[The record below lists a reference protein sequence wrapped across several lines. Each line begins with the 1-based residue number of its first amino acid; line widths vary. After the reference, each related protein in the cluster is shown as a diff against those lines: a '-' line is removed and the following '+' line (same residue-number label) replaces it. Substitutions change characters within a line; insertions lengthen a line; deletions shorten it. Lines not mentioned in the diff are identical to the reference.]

1 MLEGIIL
8 MAILLGKKVKLF
20 SLSANRELA
29 EEIAESVGVPL
40 SSCEVLHFADGEINV
55 QINETVRGHNVFII
69 QPTSAPVNDHL
80 MEILIMC
87 DALKRASAKTI
98 NLVIPYYGYSR
109 QDRKSRSRQPISA
122 KLVADLLQTAGVNRV
137 ICMDIHAAQIQGFFD
152 IPVDNFMG
160 LPIIANYLLD
170 KKLEDVV
177 VVSPDH
183 GGTTRAREFA
193 KVLDTTIAIIDKRR
207 PEPNKAEVMN
217 IIGNVEGKTCI
228 LVDDMCDTAGTLT
241 IGAQAL
247 LDAGAKE
254 VYAACTHG
262 VLSGPAIERIQ
273 NSCLKEMIITNT
285 IRLPENKKID
295 KLKVLSVGSLLGHGI
310 LRILSDEP
318 LSGLFTYSYDKSK
331 RELL

>member
-1 MLEGIIL
+1 
-8 MAILLGKKVKLF
+8 MAILLGKKVKIF
-20 SLSANRELA
+20 SLSANRPLA
-29 EEIAESVGVPL
+29 EEIAESIGVPL
-40 SSCEVLHFADGEINV
+40 SSCEVLRFADGEINV
-55 QINETVRGHNVFII
+55 QINETVRGHNVFVI
-69 QPTSAPVNDHL
+69 QPTSNPVNDHL
-80 MEILIMC
+80 MELLIMC

-122 KLVADLLQTAGVNRV
+122 KLVADLLQTAGADRV
-137 ICMDIHAAQIQGFFD
+137 IFMDIHAAQIQGFFN
-152 IPVDNFMG
+152 IPVDNFLG
-160 LPIIANYLLD
+160 LPILANYLLD
-170 KKLEDVV
+170 KKIENAV

-183 GGTTRAREFA
+183 GGTTRAREMA

-217 IIGNVEGKTCI
+217 IIGNITGKTCI
-228 LVDDMCDTAGTLT
+228 IIDDMCDTCGTLAA
-241 IGAQAL
+241 GAQAL
-247 LDAGAKE
+247 MNAGAEK
-254 VYAACTHG
+254 VYAMCTHG

-273 NSCLKEMIITNT
+273 NSCIEELIITNT
-285 IRLPENKKID
+285 IHLDESKKCD
-295 KLKVLSVGSLLGHGI
+295 KIKVLSVGSLLGHGI

>member
-1 MLEGIIL
+1 
-8 MAILLGKKVKLF
+8 MAILLGKKVKIF
-20 SLSANRELA
+20 SLSSNVELA
-29 EEIAESVGVPL
+29 SEICDAVGIPL
-40 SSCEVLHFADGEINV
+40 SDCKVSHFADGEINV
-55 QINETVRGHNVFII
+55 QINETVRGHHVFVV

-80 MEILIMC
+80 MEVLIMC

-109 QDRKSRSRQPISA
+109 QDRKAASRQPISA
-122 KLVADLLQTAGVNRV
+122 KLVADLLQVAGADRV

-160 LPIIANYLLD
+160 LPILCNYIMD
-170 KKLEDVV
+170 KHLENLV

-193 KVLDTTIAIIDKRR
+193 KVLGTTIAIIDKRR

-217 IIGNVEGKTCI
+217 IIGDVAGKTCV

-241 IGAQAL
+241 IGAKAL
-247 LDAGAKE
+247 MDAGATE

-262 VLSGPAIERIQ
+262 LLSGPAVQRIQ
-273 NSCLKEMIITNT
+273 DSCLKELIITNT
-285 IRLPENKKID
+285 VKLPEEKKID
-295 KLKVLSVGSLLGHGI
+295 KIKVLSVGHLLGHGI
-310 LRILSDEP
+310 LRILSDAP
-318 LSGLFTYSYDKSK
+318 LSGLFTYSYDKTK